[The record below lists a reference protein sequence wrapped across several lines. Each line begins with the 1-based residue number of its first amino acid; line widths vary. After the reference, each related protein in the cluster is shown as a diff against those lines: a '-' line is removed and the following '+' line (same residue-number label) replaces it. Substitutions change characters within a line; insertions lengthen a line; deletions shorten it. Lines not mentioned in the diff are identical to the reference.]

1 MTQTIKLLLSKA
13 LTGIQTYVE
22 PRYFCSLANTE
33 LVLHHV
39 FEHDSRATDI
49 AAVLT
54 QKHRV
59 IRAYTSKIRL
69 RKDPGSGALPL
80 SSLSRNPGSRPP
92 VGSRDQNRAQA
103 EHSNSA
109 PEQAWPISE
118 SSANR
123 ESWNDRAMHH
133 CGRDSLDYDPKWAS
147 SIVLRDL
154 MYKDGGGVCI
164 VEGTAP
170 EGRVVRGADS
180 KGFVGDRFVLC

>member
-1 MTQTIKLLLSKA
+1 MTQTKKLLFSKA

-22 PRYFCSLANTE
+22 PRYVCSLANTE
-33 LVLHHV
+33 LVLHRV

-54 QKHRV
+54 RKHRV

-133 CGRDSLDYDPKWAS
+133 CG
-147 SIVLRDL
+147 
-154 MYKDGGGVCI
+154 
-164 VEGTAP
+164 
-170 EGRVVRGADS
+170 
-180 KGFVGDRFVLC
+180 